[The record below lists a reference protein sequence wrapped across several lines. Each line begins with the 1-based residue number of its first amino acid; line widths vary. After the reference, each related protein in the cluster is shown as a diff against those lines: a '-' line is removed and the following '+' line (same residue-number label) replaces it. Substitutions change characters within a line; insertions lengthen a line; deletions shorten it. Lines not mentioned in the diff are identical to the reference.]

1 MEMIDLLIG
10 LGVLVT
16 LLFLIVRRV
25 GEYID
30 EKFEKRK
37 W

>member
-1 MEMIDLLIG
+1 MEMIDILIG

-16 LLFLIVRRV
+16 LFVLIVRRID
-25 GEYID
+25 EHKD

>member
-25 GEYID
+25 GEYTD

>member
-1 MEMIDLLIG
+1 MPAEVVALLI
-10 LGVLVT
+10 VLSGIIY
-16 LLFLIVRRV
+16 FIFVRIN
-25 GEYID
+25 EKKD

>member
-1 MEMIDLLIG
+1 MIIEILVG
-10 LGVLVT
+10 LFIVISLVY
-16 LLFLIVRRV
+16 FIFVRLA
-25 GEYID
+25 EKKD

>member
-1 MEMIDLLIG
+1 MEMIDFLIG
-10 LGVLVT
+10 LGALVT
-16 LLFLIVRRV
+16 LFVLIVRRI
-25 GEYID
+25 GEHKD

>member
-1 MEMIDLLIG
+1 MLEVALGFFCLFSIIYFIFIRIG
-10 LGVLVT
+10 
-16 LLFLIVRRV
+16 
-25 GEYID
+25 EKKD

>member
-10 LGVLVT
+10 LGVLVSF
-16 LLFLIVRRV
+16 LFLIVRRA
-25 GEYID
+25 GEYTE

>member
-1 MEMIDLLIG
+1 MEAIIGLIFIVLLIY
-10 LGVLVT
+10 
-16 LLFLIVRRV
+16 FIFVRNKEKR
-25 GEYID
+25 D

>member
-1 MEMIDLLIG
+1 MEEIIGLIIIVLLIY
-10 LGVLVT
+10 
-16 LLFLIVRRV
+16 FIFVRNKEKR
-25 GEYID
+25 D

>member
-1 MEMIDLLIG
+1 MAVIDILIG

-16 LLFLIVRRV
+16 LIVLIVSRV
-25 GEYID
+25 AERKD